1 MFIIYRILCKS
12 LKAIRPKKKKNEIN
26 NTNFPVPQI
35 SDLMIIQFI
44 WNDMQ

>member
-12 LKAIRPKKKKNEIN
+12 LKAIRPKKKNKKKN

-35 SDLMIIQFI
+35 SDLMIIQSI
-44 WNDMQ
+44 WMYMK